1 MNNRFSARQQ
11 RRATWHGALL
21 GGVAVAAA
29 GLTAFAPRAAAGAT
43 QNAGQPSPSVAG
55 GVAAATVA
63 VPLPAQPPQGAVVLI
78 GGKTE
83 QIQSTWR
90 QRYKTTPAAWTVDA
104 SGAASPRGGDI
115 TSRREFG
122 DCYLH
127 VEFRVPEGG
136 EGGNSGIG
144 LQGRYEIQI
153 LGDYG
158 RAPESHGSAA
168 LYSQKAA
175 TRNASKRP
183 GEWQTFDIIFRAPRF
198 DPVSKQVTEKP
209 RATVFQNG
217 VLVQNNAEFT
227 GMTGIQYG
235 EYKEMTAT
243 GPLVLQ
249 GDHDPVQFR
258 NVWIVPL

>member
-1 MNNRFSARQQ
+1 MNNTFST
-11 RRATWHGALL
+11 RRRRSVVAGALL
-21 GGVAVAAA
+21 CGAAAA
-29 GLTAFAPRAAAGAT
+29 GLTAFAPRAGAK
-43 QNAGQPSPSVAG
+43 QNAGQPAPSVTS
-55 GVAAATVA
+55 AAPSATVA
-63 VPLPAQPPQGAVVLI
+63 VPLPAQPPPGAIVLI
-78 GGKTE
+78 SGKTE
-83 QIQSTWR
+83 QMQSNWH

-104 SGAASPRGGDI
+104 NGVASPRGGDI
-115 TSRREFG
+115 TSRQEFG

-127 VEFRVPEGG
+127 AEFRVPEGG
-136 EGGNSGIG
+136 EGGNSGVG

-158 RAPESHGSAA
+158 RAPESHGSGA

-175 TRNASKRP
+175 VRNASKRP
-183 GEWQTFDIIFRAPRF
+183 GEWQKYDIIFRAPRF
-198 DPVSKQVTEKP
+198 DAATKQVTEKP

-217 VLVQNNAEFT
+217 VLVQNNAEFA

-258 NVWIVPL
+258 NVWVVPL